1 MVVIT
6 IQLSGNSITIS
17 NAFILLALYVVHI
30 MLMKYNS
37 IYEVAIKKNVAR
49 LMEIRE
55 LTKLADTEI
64 DYFHRNLN
72 SRCLTIETLKKL
84 DYKVQDKYIIF
95 DATQR
100 KRIKDPCVVI
110 NEEEVPFSMMDDRS
124 FLTKML
130 WKKAAIKIIIRI

>member
-1 MVVIT
+1 
-6 IQLSGNSITIS
+6 
-17 NAFILLALYVVHI
+17 
-30 MLMKYNS
+30 MKYNS

-84 DYKVQDKYIIF
+84 DYKV
-95 DATQR
+95 
-100 KRIKDPCVVI
+100 
-110 NEEEVPFSMMDDRS
+110 
-124 FLTKML
+124 
-130 WKKAAIKIIIRI
+130 

>member
-1 MVVIT
+1 MLAETGTRIDWWVITRDTIFFVIYLVVIT

-30 MLMKYNS
+30 LLMKYNS

-95 DATQR
+95 DAT
-100 KRIKDPCVVI
+100 
-110 NEEEVPFSMMDDRS
+110 
-124 FLTKML
+124 
-130 WKKAAIKIIIRI
+130 